1 MSLIIPGTVSIPVGV
16 VVERRPGVTQWAEW
30 AWRAV
35 EVLEDAPVLP
45 AWMCRPQ
52 SLRKIRPRKP
62 LPWPRPLPLRRHP
75 KPQAWP

>member
-16 VVERRPGVTQWAEW
+16 VVERRPGVTHWAEW

-45 AWMCRPQ
+45 PV
-52 SLRKIRPRKP
+52 
-62 LPWPRPLPLRRHP
+62 LRRQCRSGFAP
-75 KPQAWP
+75 DRYR